1 MSTLQITEGQ
11 GTGKF
16 STNGIQA
23 MTLPA
28 VNTQNVTFTGTAGFS
43 VTATSAK
50 TNVVRLFS
58 SAQCAVV
65 ADVVSSA
72 SVASSSGFILA
83 ANTPEYFATNGAA
96 IFFSVISNS

>member
-23 MTLPA
+23 MTLPLIA
-28 VNTQNVTFTGTAGFS
+28 TQNVTFTGTVGYS
-43 VTATSAK
+43 LTATNTK

-65 ADVVSSA
+65 ADTVTSS
-72 SVASSSGFILA
+72 STGSSSGFILA